1 MIMRAVQPK
10 RQLINSTST
19 STTLAILI
27 IDVAESTAN
36 LKAAFIRMAVWVSL
50 VAVGVV

>member
-1 MIMRAVQPK
+1 MRAVQFK

-19 STTLAILI
+19 TTAILI
-27 IDVAESTAN
+27 IGVTESTAN